1 MKKILLRSSILAICF
16 MLSICLTTCLA
27 AEDDSQNSLE
37 EVVQKSDN
45 ENSLENTSTQNDET
59 PEETIEKD
67 KTTEKTNG
75 KNEATL
81 KEEIVEESQ
90 LEETKK
96 SEEENNKNDDEK
108 EELEENDTSNNVL
121 KSIDKEETVVDA
133 NQNTAKSS
141 FDNIEISSGT
151 SSQNQNAQSTGS
163 MSEIQDGLYTIK
175 SAANPNLVV
184 DVFGA
189 ERKLGS
195 QIGLWSNNYAMN
207 QQFYVSRLPDSSYQ
221 IKARYSGYVFDI
233 FNNNKTEGTKVIQWQ
248 SNNQSNQKY
257 YIISTN
263 DGAFKIISAS
273 SGLYLDVET
282 PGLAKAGSTI
292 RTMTE
297 NNLLTQKFIF
307 EKVDRVYLSGTSSIE
322 DGTYQIAFL
331 EDNNKVLTINNGSM
345 GNCANVEVQN
355 NYGGFNQKF
364 NLKHNTD
371 GTYNI
376 QIVHSGKMLDVYNND
391 VGTGTNIEQFVA
403 NGGTNQKWIIT
414 QNPDGSIYIISKSNE
429 LNIAAAA
436 SLNNG
441 TNIYC
446 NSKVLN
452 EKYRKFIL
460 IPVTL
465 KESKKLIENGSYR
478 IISAVNES
486 LGLDVEGVSQYNNAN
501 VELWTRNTG
510 SNQKF
515 KINYANGYYTIVP
528 IHSNKA
534 IDVCNGSL
542 LPGANVLQWEQ
553 NGQTNQQW
561 LLEETEDG
569 YYKICSRRSY
579 MYLSTTSSV
588 GAGSNVFVA
597 EDLGDVLNQK
607 FLIIKAEVV
616 GIDVS
621 EWNNNI
627 DWNQVAQTQDF
638 AIVRVGYRGYRN
650 PRLVLDSKF
659 TQNMQGA
666 TSAGVNVGAY
676 FFTTA
681 INEAEAVEEANWT
694 ANMLSPY
701 KVSYPVA
708 IDVEWTNGNHDGR
721 SDYLSKEERTNIV
734 RAFCDTIRARGYT
747 PMIYASRD
755 WLYYYLDMSRLQGYD
770 VWVAH
775 YTSGGLSTPTNY
787 TGAYTTWQYSSKG
800 YVPGVN
806 GYVDMNICYSP
817 Y

>member
-16 MLSICLTTCLA
+16 MLSICFTTSFA
-27 AEDDSQNSLE
+27 AEEDSQKAPE
-37 EVVQKSDN
+37 EMAQESISEKKN
-45 ENSLENTSTQNDET
+45 ESEET
-59 PEETIEKD
+59 EETIEK
-67 KTTEKTNG
+67 
-75 KNEATL
+75 
-81 KEEIVEESQ
+81 EEIVAKDEDLQVDETKDLAEEN
-90 LEETKK
+90 EIEEVIDETKK
-96 SEEENNKNDDEK
+96 EKAEEQTEEQTTEENE
-108 EELEENDTSNNVL
+108 TSNNIL
-121 KSIDKEETVVDA
+121 NNIEEKEQEKQEDITELFY
-133 NQNTAKSS
+133 QNTAKSS
-141 FDNIEISSGT
+141 FDDIEILSGSS
-151 SSQNQNAQSTGS
+151 SSDTNSQSQGNQVDLQ
-163 MSEIQDGLYTIK
+163 EGLYTIK

-184 DVFGA
+184 DVFEA

-207 QQFYVSRLPDSSYQ
+207 QQFYISRLPDSTYRIQ
-221 IKARYSGYVFDI
+221 ARYSGYVFDI
-233 FNNNKTEGTKVIQWQ
+233 FNNNKTEGTKVIQWVNSDQ
-248 SNNQSNQKY
+248 TNQKF
-257 YIISTN
+257 YIISTG
-263 DGAFKIISAS
+263 DGAFKILSAS
-273 SGLYLDVET
+273 SGLYLDTEA
-282 PGLAKAGSTI
+282 PGIAKAGSTI
-292 RTMTE
+292 RIMTE
-297 NNLLTQKFIF
+297 NQTLTQKFIF
-307 EKVDRVYLSGTSSIE
+307 EKINQVNLSGVASVV
-322 DGTYQIAFL
+322 DGTYQIALL
-331 EDNNKVLTINNGSM
+331 EDNNKVITINNGLYT
-345 GNCANVEVQN
+345 NCANVEVQN

-364 NLKHNTD
+364 NLKYNSD

-376 QIVHSGKMLDVYNND
+376 QIVHSGKMLDVYNNN
-391 VGTGTNIEQFVA
+391 VGTGTNIEQYVSN
-403 NGGTNQKWIIT
+403 NGANQKWII
-414 QNPDGSIYIISKSNE
+414 NKNADGSIFIISKSNE
-429 LNIAAAA
+429 LYISAAA
-436 SLNNG
+436 SLAEG

-446 NSKVLN
+446 NSKVLD

-460 IPVTL
+460 IPVTF
-465 KESKKLIENGSYR
+465 KDSKKVIENGSYR
-478 IISAVNES
+478 IISAVNEG
-486 LGLDVEGVSQYNNAN
+486 LGLDIEGASLNNSAN
-501 VELWTRNTG
+501 LELWSKNTG

-515 KINYANGYYTIVP
+515 KINYANGYYTIVAV
-528 IHSNKA
+528 HSNKA
-534 IDVCNGSL
+534 LDVCNCSL
-542 LPGANVLQWEQ
+542 LPGTNVLQWEQ

-755 WLYYYLDMSRLQGYD
+755 WLYYYLDMSKLQGYD